1 MRGECAV
8 NSNLI
13 NIIQFM
19 FLIIC
24 FTSILSYAVYTY
36 NKFKHKFEKN
46 IVNKV
51 LLQWIDF
58 VKTLLPDQYIIYEK
72 YGIWRYVERLKMK
85 MMF

>member
-1 MRGECAV
+1 MRGGCAV